1 MIGIIDYGLGNIS
14 AISNIY
20 NKLKIKNLIIKS
32 KKDFE
37 ICEKLILPGVGAFDS
52 AMSLLYKSDLILE
65 IENQIFKQKKK
76 LLGICVGMQI
86 FANKSEEG
94 TSSGLNYFDAEV
106 KKINNL
112 EQKIL
117 RLPHMGWN
125 SISFVKDDLLFSNIE
140 NNEYFYFCHSYYFD
154 CQNKDNILAKT
165 NYGQYFSSVV
175 KNENIYGIQ
184 FHPEKSHDWGVKILD
199 NFAKL

>member
-1 MIGIIDYGLGNIS
+1 MISIIDYGLGNLM
-14 AISNIY
+14 AFANIY
-20 NKLKIKNLIIKS
+20 KKLNIPTKIVSKS
-32 KKDFE
+32 IDLVDA
-37 ICEKLILPGVGAFDS
+37 EKIILPGVGSFDW
-52 AMSLLYKSDLILE
+52 AM
-65 IENQIFKQKKK
+65 KK
-76 LLGICVGMQI
+76 LENSGMIEAINNSVIEKKVPILGICVGMQMMT
-86 FANKSEEG
+86 KSSEEG
-94 TSSGLNYFDAEV
+94 KLPGLGWIDAQV
-106 KKINNL
+106 KKFDDHEGL
-112 EQKIL
+112 P
-117 RLPHMGWN
+117 LPHMGWN
-125 SISFVKDDLLFSNIE
+125 SISFVKDDLLFNNIK